1 MDHPKNVQRV
11 QAQLLKI
18 ADGEAID
25 ADVVHTV
32 NFRFRLD
39 LSQLPRPLQI
49 GAVGS
54 AGWSLMVTR
63 NQRLV
68 PEVAR

>member
-1 MDHPKNVQRV
+1 
-11 QAQLLKI
+11 
-18 ADGEAID
+18 
-25 ADVVHTV
+25 VHTV